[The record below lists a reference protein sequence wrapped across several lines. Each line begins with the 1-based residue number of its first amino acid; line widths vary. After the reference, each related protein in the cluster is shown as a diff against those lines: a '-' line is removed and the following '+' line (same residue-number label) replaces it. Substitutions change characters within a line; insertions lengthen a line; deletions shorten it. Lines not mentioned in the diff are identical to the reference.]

1 MGGIELFIRFSQQ
14 EDRRRMIDSAK
25 LLGWI
30 EKNSFEEENFFDGK
44 FFFSNKMKTF
54 FFHLDRKDLGC
65 LVKISIDRIQIP
77 IQLLTQSD
85 KNRLN
90 IFAQYRFYDKSIMRK
105 KTILN

>member
-1 MGGIELFIRFSQQ
+1 LFPGIKGWHLLSSANNTDDDHCVGGIELFIRFSQQ

-54 FFHLDRKDLGC
+54 FFSFRSQRSRMFSENLHR
-65 LVKISIDRIQIP
+65 SYSNSSS
-77 IQLLTQSD
+77 TSH
-85 KNRLN
+85 
-90 IFAQYRFYDKSIMRK
+90 
-105 KTILN
+105 TIG